1 MPGGNAMKRLLTL
14 LLISLFF
21 LSINIPAQNADTS
34 GMNDQPGFLVLSQN
48 IVPMAEM
55 QTVLQQGDSLAAP
68 VLDELVD
75 EGLLYG
81 WGVLTHA
88 WGDEYN
94 YNIYY
99 IAKDHASFV
108 KAFDEFVKR
117 MGERHPD
124 SWRKVVQHLKAHKD
138 NMYSIRKMS
147 YRGMN

>member
-1 MPGGNAMKRLLTL
+1 MNRSVTV
-14 LLISLFF
+14 LLISILFIS
-21 LSINIPAQNADTS
+21 LNILAQESDTT

-55 QTVLQQGDSLAAP
+55 QDVLNQGDSLAAP
-68 VLDELVD
+68 ILDELVN

-99 IAKDHASFV
+99 IAMDHAAFV

-124 SWRKVVQHLKAHKD
+124 SWRKVVQHLKTHKD
-138 NMYSIRKMS
+138 NMYSIHKMS
-147 YRGMN
+147 YRGNN